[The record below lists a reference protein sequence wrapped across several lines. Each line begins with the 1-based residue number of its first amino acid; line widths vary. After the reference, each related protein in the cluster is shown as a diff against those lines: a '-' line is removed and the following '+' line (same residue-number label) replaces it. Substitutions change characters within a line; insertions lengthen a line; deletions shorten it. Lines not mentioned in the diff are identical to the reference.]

1 MDFHQWQ
8 LQLREEL
15 RRRQVPSEYAKRLI
29 DELTHHY
36 LDMQEAALM
45 NPQSEPSPNVLKLMG
60 DPKEI
65 ATSAAQLP
73 RRSWAARHPWL
84 SYLLLPP
91 LMSFGVLVLL
101 ILANAFLLIPVFRGR
116 TLQSDPWLATA
127 CVILGPLHVI
137 VATSIIAVWAC
148 RSVAHS
154 GRSKLWGITA
164 CVVVAIIAAYTSVL
178 FAPPSGGPGTGRLSL
193 GFGFPLPVLWYQA
206 LAPLTIGTIY
216 LALRTNNHSRHVQ
229 AESSVVSRA
238 A

>member
-1 MDFHQWQ
+1 MDFRQWQ
-8 LQLREEL
+8 HQLREEL
-15 RRRQVPSEYAKRLI
+15 RRRQVPSEYSKRLI

-36 LDMQEAALM
+36 QDMQEAALM
-45 NPQSEPSPNVLKLMG
+45 NSQSEPTPNVLKLMG

-65 ATSAAQLP
+65 ANSAAQLP

-137 VATSIIAVWAC
+137 VATSIIAVWVC
-148 RSVAHS
+148 RSVSYS
-154 GRSKLWGITA
+154 GRSKLWGLTC
-164 CVVVAIIAAYTSVL
+164 CVVVAVIGAYTSVL

-193 GFGFPLPVLWYQA
+193 GFGFPLPVLWYQSI
-206 LAPLTIGTIY
+206 APLTIGAIY
-216 LALRTNNHSRHVQ
+216 MALRPSR
-229 AESSVVSRA
+229 AEEQTLVDITGASRA